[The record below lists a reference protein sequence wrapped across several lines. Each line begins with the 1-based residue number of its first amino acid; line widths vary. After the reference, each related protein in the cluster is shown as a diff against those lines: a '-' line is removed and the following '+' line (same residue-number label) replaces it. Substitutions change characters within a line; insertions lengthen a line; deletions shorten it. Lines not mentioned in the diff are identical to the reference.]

1 MVIPTNTTSVT
12 STPHTGTESE
22 SRADLGSDL
31 PGHKPHDGI
40 GPYNN
45 PETERTESNQS
56 SGLSRA
62 ADGGPLPTDAPEAGT
77 APELTGTSAGNPLE
91 DVTLD
96 DEDAEQAVS
105 GDTGPE
111 HPGTRRFT

>member
-1 MVIPTNTTSVT
+1 MTQ
-12 STPHTGTESE
+12 STENVE
-22 SRADLGSDL
+22 
-31 PGHKPHDGI
+31 PHDGI
-40 GPYNN
+40 DPYNN

-62 ADGGPLPTDAPEAGT
+62 SDGGPPPTDAPEAGT
-77 APELTGTSAGNPLE
+77 APELSGTSAGNPLE
-91 DVTLD
+91 GVTLD